1 MFFLNLC
8 LLNFVIVNL
17 MMQVFVTISLFN
29 FKIRFIM
36 TRFFSGDN
44 YSR

>member
-1 MFFLNLC
+1 
-8 LLNFVIVNL
+8 

-36 TRFFSGDN
+36 TRFSLETTIVGE
-44 YSR
+44 SALKM